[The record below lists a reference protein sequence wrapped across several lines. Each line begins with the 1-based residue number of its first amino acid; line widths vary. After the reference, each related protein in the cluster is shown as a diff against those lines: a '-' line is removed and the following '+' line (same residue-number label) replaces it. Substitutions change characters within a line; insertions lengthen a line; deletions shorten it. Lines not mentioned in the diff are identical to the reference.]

1 MLVFKGARNLFSY
14 NYIAMVGIPTRLNLV
29 SSIKYLPATGVS
41 VPILN
46 ELTYIIA
53 TQVGFIR

>member
-1 MLVFKGARNLFSY
+1 MLYLTWE
-14 NYIAMVGIPTRLNLV
+14 IPTRLSLV

-46 ELTYIIA
+46 ELTHIIE
-53 TQVGFIR
+53 TQVSFILWSLYKAI